1 MANTDRSWCFH
12 IGLRESGLAAIGA
25 LGIPADESGVGELME
40 LATMKLLQ
48 SRQLDHAYGQ
58 FVLAAQLYAS
68 AHHGASCMI
77 FLPALR
83 SGRIL
88 IVRET
93 LVHQDKSQEPC
104 CGTRCVSCQEHL
116 KTRSCCQVLAVNRS
130 MGWTADNC

>member
-68 AHHGASCMI
+68 AHHGTSSYDV
-77 FLPALR
+77 ALCVMLR
-83 SGRIL
+83 LDACL
-88 IVRET
+88 IVQET
-93 LVHQDKSQEPC
+93 LFQ
-104 CGTRCVSCQEHL
+104 
-116 KTRSCCQVLAVNRS
+116 
-130 MGWTADNC
+130 